1 MSQVVQQA
9 RTINQILTFMANL
22 HAFYMPRIDAHLAQ
36 LLGVVAGRRISG
48 FMNIPPEAFRDPRAF
63 VGYRRQ
69 EEREI
74 AGLRE
79 GFTGGVPFPTRRQ
92 VFPRVGFYQQPAAGI
107 QVPVTMGNR
116 PIGTLNLN
124 PAALQEW
131 AMRIAIQVMENMA
144 LGYPPFVPT
153 Q

>member
-1 MSQVVQQA
+1 MA
-9 RTINQILTFMANL
+9 TLHRTYL
-22 HAFYMPRIDAHLAQ
+22 PSIDATLRALLLA
-36 LLGVVAGRRISG
+36 VAGARIG
-48 FMNIPPEAFRDPRAF
+48 GMMNIPPEAFRDPRAF
-63 VGYRRQ
+63 VEYSRGV
-69 EEREI
+69 ERGI

-92 VFPRVGFYQQPAAGI
+92 AYWWQYYYPVPMGYGY
-107 QVPVTMGNR
+107 QVPVMMGNR

-124 PAALQEW
+124 PAAIQEW
-131 AMRIAIQVMENMA
+131 MIRIALQVLESAA